1 MNLLKNL
8 NNQQCAVI
16 VSERNNILI
25 LAGAGSGKTLV
36 LVRRIAW
43 LIHKMQCSAH
53 SILAVTFTNKA
64 ANELKNR
71 IKKIVNYIDYTNIW
85 VGTFHSLAY
94 YILRIYYTE
103 AILPKHFQIIDH
115 DDQKKIIKRIIQKN
129 DLKERMYSVEHIIRY
144 INIKK
149 NSYTEYIQNFHNIHV
164 DSKLNWIYEEYQKLC
179 QANGVIDFNELIIR
193 VYKLFLM
200 NPKILDIYQKKF
212 RNIFIDEF
220 QDTNNIQYN
229 LISLLYR
236 KEYNTCITVVGD
248 DDQSIYGWRGA
259 QVKNIQ
265 KFKKDFYN
273 VKTILLERNYR
284 STNNIL
290 HAANTLI
297 AHNNNRF
304 KKTLWTKSH
313 HGHRISIYVAYNEY
327 DEADY
332 IVKYIKNSMVNKKI
346 LLNDIAILYRNN
358 TQSRIIEEKMI
369 GLNIPYCIYGG
380 IRFFDRQEIKH
391 VLAYLRLI
399 INCYDDNAFERIY
412 NIPKR
417 GIGINTFNI
426 VKVVSQQHNLC
437 FWDACIKITT
447 QKNVINTPSLN
458 ALNKFI
464 QLIMYFKKSILHCT
478 LSKLIEKI
486 INDSSL
492 LEMYK
497 KINNHSKIHASQIDN
512 LHELIVSAKNFG
524 KHFIS
529 IKHNTVP
536 STKKIATE
544 FLAQNILMTEHINII
559 EKHNKEKQ
567 QLVRLMTIHSSKG
580 LEFNIVFIIGMEE
593 GIFPNKMSSSNINEL
608 YEERRL
614 AYVGIT
620 RTKKKLVLTYTK
632 NRTIYGKENCTKPS
646 RFIHELPYE
655 CIKYVN
661 YYKETSIIQK
671 PLLSNTCYAIGQT
684 VYHKY
689 FGKGIILQKELFKK
703 NYKLKIKFDKIGI
716 KWIISSFITVN
727 NTTL

>member
-16 VSERNNILI
+16 MSERNNILI

-53 SILAVTFTNKA
+53 TILAVTFTNKA

-71 IKKIVNYIDYTNIW
+71 IKKIVNDTDYTNIW

-94 YILRIYYTE
+94 YILRIYYAE
-103 AILPKHFQIIDH
+103 AILPKHFQIIDN
-115 DDQKKIIKRIIQKN
+115 DDQKKIIKRIIQKHN
-129 DLKERMYSVEHIIRY
+129 LKERIYSVEHIIRY

-149 NSYTEYIQNFHNIHV
+149 NSYTEHIHNFHNINL

-179 QANGVIDFNELIIR
+179 QENGVIDFNELIIR

-200 NPKILDIYQKKF
+200 HPKILDIYQNKF

-229 LISLLYR
+229 LINLLYR

-273 VKTILLERNYR
+273 VKTILLEQNYR

-297 AHNNNRF
+297 TNNNNRF

-313 HGHRISIYVAYNEY
+313 YGHRISIYVAYNEY

-332 IVKYIKNSMVNKKI
+332 IIKYIKNNIVNKKI
-346 LLNDIAILYRNN
+346 SFNDIAILYRNN

-369 GLNIPYCIYGG
+369 SLNIPYCIYGG

-391 VLAYLRLI
+391 ALAYLRLI
-399 INCYDDNAFERIY
+399 INFYDDNAFERIY
-412 NIPKR
+412 NVPKR
-417 GIGINTFNI
+417 GIGINTFNV
-426 VKVVSQQHNLC
+426 VKVIAQQYNLC
-437 FWDACIKITT
+437 FWDACIKITR
-447 QKNVINTPSLN
+447 QKNIINTTSLN

-464 QLIMYFKKSILHCT
+464 QLIMCLKKSILHYT
-478 LSKLIEKI
+478 LSKFIEKI

-497 KINNHSKIHASQIDN
+497 VNNYSKIYSSQIDN
-512 LHELIVSAKNFG
+512 LQELIVSAKNFS
-524 KHFIS
+524 KHYIS
-529 IKHNTVP
+529 IKHNIVP
-536 STKKIATE
+536 STKKIAIE
-544 FLAQNILMTEHINII
+544 FLSQNILMTEHINVV
-559 EKHNKEKQ
+559 EKNNNKKQ

-593 GIFPNKMSSSNINEL
+593 GIFPNKISSSNINEL

-620 RTKKKLVLTYTK
+620 RTKRKLVLTYTK

-655 CIKYVN
+655 CIKYIN
-661 YYKETSIIQK
+661 CYKETSIIQK
-671 PLLSNTCYAIGQT
+671 PLLSNTYYLIGQI